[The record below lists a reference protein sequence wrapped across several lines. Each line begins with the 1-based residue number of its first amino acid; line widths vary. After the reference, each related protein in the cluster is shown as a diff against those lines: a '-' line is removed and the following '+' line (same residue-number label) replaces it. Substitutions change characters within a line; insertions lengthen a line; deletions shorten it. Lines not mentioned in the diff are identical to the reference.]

1 VYLQNICPTKPLH
14 FGVPYEALFGYKST
28 FGHSKVFGYT
38 IFSHTPKENMSKLDV
53 KSMKCPF
60 IGYCSKKKAYTF
72 HNTITCE
79 VFSTED
85 VIFHEFGEIE

>member
-1 VYLQNICPTKPLH
+1 
-14 FGVPYEALFGYKST
+14 
-28 FGHSKVFGYT
+28 
-38 IFSHTPKENMSKLDV
+38 MSKLDV

-79 VFSTED
+79 VFSSED